1 MNEIDNEYFDTE
13 LIEEVFG
20 PLDVPEKLPDITP
33 EYLIKTISDYVADNP
48 EKFKYVKGE
57 KRMKS
62 HMKEPDQFVDSVLVG
77 LSYTKSVDDATLVV
91 GRKRFKKAPDIINA
105 FQGEEAIAL
114 YEKLTNTKVERKI
127 SNDQN

>member
-1 MNEIDNEYFDTE
+1 
-13 LIEEVFG
+13 
-20 PLDVPEKLPDITP
+20 
-33 EYLIKTISDYVADNP
+33 
-48 EKFKYVKGE
+48 
-57 KRMKS
+57 MKS
-62 HMKEPDQFVDSVLVG
+62 HMIKPDQFVDSVLVG

-127 SNDQN
+127 SNDQH